1 MKEINIVNLQDELN
15 NDLRDDKL
23 SNELIADLYNLL
35 PIQIHDVCIELS
47 DNLNLTIN
55 K

>member
-1 MKEINIVNLQDELN
+1 MNQINIVNLQDELN
-15 NDLRDDKL
+15 NDLWHDKL
-23 SNELIADLYNLL
+23 SNELVADLCHLL
-35 PIQIHDVCIELS
+35 PVRIHDVCIGLS